1 MVEIV
6 VLSGKGGSGKTSVT
20 AALARAWSKT
30 EKILL
35 CDYDVD
41 APDLHI
47 ILNPDVK
54 ETHEFVS
61 GTVAEFIEDECID
74 CGQCLEF
81 CKFDAIGYNEDE
93 RVYTVDETACEGC
106 TVCSA
111 LCPMDAFKN
120 VPRHCGQYFV
130 SETRFGPFVHAQ
142 LTPGS
147 ENSGRLI
154 TVLKELARDKARAE
168 KIDLILSDGTP
179 GIGCPVIS
187 SLSNA
192 TLVCAVV
199 EATAS
204 GIADFERLAE
214 LAKHF
219 RLPVAAIINKA
230 DLHPEEAIHARKVLE
245 EVGAT
250 VLGDIPF
257 TAVFTAAMS
266 RGEAIGETP
275 SELDEKFEDFARQ
288 LKNLAESSSRARRF
302 IPIKEKH
309 TK

>member
-20 AALARAWSKT
+20 AALARAFAKT

-47 ILNPDVK
+47 ILRPEVK
-54 ETHEFVS
+54 ETFEFVS
-61 GTVAEFIEDECID
+61 GIVAEFDEDACID

-81 CKFDAIGYNEDE
+81 CNFDAISYVEGEGYI
-93 RVYTVDETACEGC
+93 VDATACEGC
-106 TVCSA
+106 TVCRE
-111 LCPMDAFKN
+111 LCPVDAFKN
-120 VPRHCGQYFV
+120 LPRHCGQYFS
-130 SETRFGPFVHAQ
+130 SETRFGPFIHAQ

-154 TVLKELARDKARAE
+154 TVLKELARNRAREE
-168 KIDLILSDGTP
+168 KIDIILSDGTP

-199 EATAS
+199 ETTQS

-214 LAKHF
+214 LCKHF
-219 RLPVAAIINKA
+219 RLPMAAILNKA
-230 DLHPEEAIHARKVLE
+230 DLHPEEAVHARKVLGD
-245 EVGAT
+245 VGAT
-250 VLGDIPF
+250 ILGEIPF
-257 TAVFTAAMS
+257 TPVFTAAMS

-275 SELDEKFEDFARQ
+275 SDFDSIFEDFARQ
-288 LKNLAESSSRARRF
+288 LKTLAESSTRSRPV
-302 IPIKEKH
+302 IPIKENQK
-309 TK
+309 

>member
-6 VLSGKGGSGKTSVT
+6 VLSGKGGSGKTSIT

-30 EKILL
+30 ERILL

-47 ILNPDVK
+47 ILKPEVQ

-61 GTVAEFIEDECID
+61 GTVAEFSEDDCID

-81 CKFDAIGYNEDE
+81 CKFDAISYDEDE
-93 RVYTVDETACEGC
+93 GLYHVDSTACEGC

-120 VPRHCGQYFV
+120 VPRHCGRYF
-130 SETRFGPFVHAQ
+130 SSDTRFGPFIHAQ

-168 KIDLILSDGTP
+168 KIDVILSDGTP

-214 LAKHF
+214 LCKHF

-230 DLHPEEAIHARKVLE
+230 DLHPEEAEHARTVLE
-245 EVGAT
+245 NVGAT

-257 TAVFTAAMS
+257 TPIFTAAMS
-266 RGEAIGETP
+266 RGEALGETP
-275 SELDEKFEDFARQ
+275 TELDSMFEDFARQ
-288 LKNLAESSSRARRF
+288 LKTLAATSTRGRRT
-302 IPIKEKH
+302 IPIKEK
-309 TK
+309 

>member
-6 VLSGKGGSGKTSVT
+6 VLSGKGGSGKTSIT

-30 EKILL
+30 ERILL

-47 ILNPDVK
+47 ILKPEVQ

-61 GTVAEFIEDECID
+61 GTVAEFSEDDCID

-81 CKFDAIGYNEDE
+81 CKFDAISYDEDE
-93 RVYTVDETACEGC
+93 GLYHVDSTACEGC

-120 VPRHCGQYFV
+120 VPRHCGRYF
-130 SETRFGPFVHAQ
+130 SSDTRFGPFIHAQ

-168 KIDLILSDGTP
+168 KIDVILSDGTP

-214 LAKHF
+214 LCKHF

-230 DLHPEEAIHARKVLE
+230 DLHPEEAEHARTVLE
-245 EVGAT
+245 NVGAT

-257 TAVFTAAMS
+257 TPIFTAAMS
-266 RGEAIGETP
+266 RGEALGETP
-275 SELDEKFEDFARQ
+275 TELDSTFEDFARQ
-288 LKNLAESSSRARRF
+288 LKTLAATSTRGRRT
-302 IPIKEKH
+302 IPIKEK
-309 TK
+309 